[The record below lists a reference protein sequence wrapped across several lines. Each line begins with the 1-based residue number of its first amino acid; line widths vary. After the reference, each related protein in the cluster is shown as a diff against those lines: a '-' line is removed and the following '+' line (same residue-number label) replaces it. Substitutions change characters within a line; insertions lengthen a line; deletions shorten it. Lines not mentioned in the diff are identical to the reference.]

1 MKADMKKRIE
11 QIKELMIRS
20 AQRCDRNP
28 DDIRLVAVSKKVS
41 AERIRAAI
49 EEGVAIFG
57 ENYIQEARK
66 KINSLT
72 SLDVSW
78 HFIGH
83 LQSNKAKYAVKL
95 FDLIHSV
102 DSLKLARGLNQE
114 AKKINKIQ
122 QILIQV
128 NIGQD
133 AVKSG
138 ISPAET
144 GPLLKEIR
152 RLENISVK
160 GLMIMPP
167 FFDDPQKSRPYF
179 NALKDL
185 RNRFRE
191 ELSID
196 AAPNISME
204 ELSMGMTAD
213 FEVAIECGA
222 TIVRVGTAIFGARN

>member
-1 MKADMKKRIE
+1 MKKRIE
-11 QIKELMIRS
+11 QIKELMTRS

-41 AERIRAAI
+41 AERVREAI

-95 FDLIHSV
+95 FELIHSV
-102 DSLKLARGLNQE
+102 DSLKLARRLSQE

-144 GPLLKEIR
+144 GRLLKEIR

-179 NALKDL
+179 TTLKDL

>member
-1 MKADMKKRIE
+1 LKKRIE
-11 QIKELMIRS
+11 QIKARMTRS

-28 DDIRLVAVSKKVS
+28 DDIRLVAVSKQVS
-41 AERIRAAI
+41 AERIREAI
-49 EEGVAIFG
+49 EAGVALFG

-72 SLDVSW
+72 SFKVAW
-78 HFIGH
+78 HLIGH

-102 DSLKLARGLNQE
+102 DSFKLVSALNKE

-122 QILIQV
+122 QVLIQV
-128 NIGQD
+128 NVGQD
-133 AVKSG
+133 TAKSG

-144 GPLLKEIR
+144 GRLLKEIR

-167 FFDDPQKSRPYF
+167 FFNDPEKSRPYF
-179 NALKDL
+179 IALKDL

-191 ELSID
+191 DPSID
-196 AAPNISME
+196 AASNISME

>member
-1 MKADMKKRIE
+1 MKKRIE
-11 QIKELMIRS
+11 QIKELITRS

-41 AERIRAAI
+41 AERVREAI
-49 EEGVAIFG
+49 EAGVAIFG

-66 KINSLT
+66 KINILT

-95 FDLIHSV
+95 FELIHSV
-102 DSLKLARGLNQE
+102 DSLKLARRLSQE

-144 GPLLKEIR
+144 GRLLKEIR

-179 NALKDL
+179 TTLKDL

>member
-1 MKADMKKRIE
+1 MKKRIE
-11 QIKELMIRS
+11 QIKELMTRS

-41 AERIRAAI
+41 AERVREAI
-49 EEGVAIFG
+49 EAGVAIFG

-95 FDLIHSV
+95 FELIHSV
-102 DSLKLARGLNQE
+102 DSLKLARRLSQE

-144 GPLLKEIR
+144 GRLLKEIR

-179 NALKDL
+179 TTLKDL